1 MTSRT
6 ENDEDESRWFWRAVV
21 DNLPLA
27 AIIVLGLVGISW
39 TSLSST
45 PTTTYWV
52 IVTPII
58 AIICIVAGWHHTEPD
73 ERRSMVITQLILWA
87 AVLAAKYLITVSD
100 VQRVLN
106 INATGLMTLTLLAL
120 GVFVSGL
127 TVRAWKVCLTGA
139 FLAVCVPV
147 VAWVQNASVFLL
159 FFGVVLIALLFAYW
173 WIRDRLQ
180 LDA

>member
-1 MTSRT
+1 
-6 ENDEDESRWFWRAVV
+6 
-21 DNLPLA
+21 
-27 AIIVLGLVGISW
+27 
-39 TSLSST
+39 
-45 PTTTYWV
+45 
-52 IVTPII
+52 
-58 AIICIVAGWHHTEPD
+58 
-73 ERRSMVITQLILWA
+73 MVITQLILWA